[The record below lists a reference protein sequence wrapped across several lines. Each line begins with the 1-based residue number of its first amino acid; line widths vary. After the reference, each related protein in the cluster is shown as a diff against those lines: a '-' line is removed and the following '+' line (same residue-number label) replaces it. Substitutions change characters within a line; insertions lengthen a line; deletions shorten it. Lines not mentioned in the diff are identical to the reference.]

1 MTKLTKTQIT
11 IRTMN
16 ENADK
21 PMAEVVLLIA
31 KANGVSEAVAKGAYR
46 WCVKKGVAKGTVESG
61 RTAPIA
67 KAARKTKEVS
77 ATKALKD
84 AGLKPTK
91 LSKAQRQAAL
101 KPVVEK
107 SPEEV
112 ARIKAGNLARMKE
125 VSAKQKKYNQVARPE
140 GRGVDG
146 FDADAARA
154 EVTEMMNDDSFA
166 APRFLSKGELKALV

>member
-21 PMAEVVLLIA
+21 PMAAVVLLIA
-31 KANGVSEAVAKGAYR
+31 KANGVTEAVAKGAYR
-46 WCVKKGVAKGTVESG
+46 WCVKKGVAAGTVESG
-61 RTAPIA
+61 RTIVAA
-67 KAARKTKEVS
+67 KKLQKEV
-77 ATKALKD
+77 
-84 AGLKPTK
+84 AGLKTK

-101 KPVVEK
+101 KPK
-107 SPEEV
+107 SKEV
-112 ARIKAGNLARMKE
+112 SAESLLPPAELAKIKAGNLARMKQ

-146 FDADAARA
+146 FEAEAARA
-154 EVTEMMNDDSFA
+154 EVTELMHDDSFA
-166 APRFLSKGELKALV
+166 APRFLSKRDLKAMV